1 MKISLR
7 IFRFSRKVLI
17 ILCGVLLL
25 GGAAGA
31 TAVYIGKDKLLG
43 PPEED
48 HAGLE
53 CRAVQVITDK
63 RERQVWMRK
72 YIKTDAA
79 DGVTRAKTALRV
91 AAALYEKDK
100 PDLVQV
106 VVLAENGPDKRAG
119 INGHAVG
126 ADVVYVPHPEK
137 LSDIGEVPVLQVSY
151 VDAMANEAGEFYG
164 TKMKMPEEEASHI
177 LASLPEKEDCADP
190 DAELR
195 AAAAAAAEGGE
206 KKAEGGSE
214 GGEGEK
220 AKPAEGGEGE
230 AAPAEGEA
238 AAGEGEGKPAAEG
251 EKPAEGGEK
260 AEAEKGWFAS
270 VKSMVFGEDKAEAPK
285 EGEVGPEK
293 AAEGATEAP
302 ASGEGEA
309 APAEEP
315 APEAA
320 AESAPAG
327 EEGGAQ
333 KGEAAAPAGGHE
345 AQPEASGAEGE
356 APAKNSHG

>member
-53 CRAVQVITDK
+53 CKNVQLLKDQ
-63 RERQVWMRK
+63 RDHQVWLRK
-72 YIKTDAA
+72 YIKTEAA
-79 DGVTRAKTALRV
+79 DGVTRVKTALRV

-106 VVLAENGPDKRAG
+106 VVLAENGPDKRSD

-126 ADVVYVPHPEK
+126 ADVIYVPHPEK
-137 LSDIGEVPVLQVSY
+137 LEDIGKVPTLQVSY
-151 VDAMANEAGEFYG
+151 IDAMANEAGEFYG
-164 TKMKMPEEEASHI
+164 TRMKMPEEEASHI

-195 AAAAAAAEGGE
+195 AAAAAAAEGEG
-206 KKAEGGSE
+206 KKAEG
-214 GGEGEK
+214 EGEK
-220 AKPAEGGEGE
+220 AKGGEHGAAPAEEGAEGESAKPAEGGEGE
-230 AAPAEGEA
+230 AAAPEGE
-238 AAGEGEGKPAAEG
+238 KPAAEG
-251 EKPAEGGEK
+251 EAPAEGDKAAEAAGEP
-260 AEAEKGWFAS
+260 EAEKGWFAS
-270 VKSMVFGEDKAEAPK
+270 VKSMVFGDEKAEP
-285 EGEVGPEK
+285 
-293 AAEGATEAP
+293 AAEGESKAEGAKSEAP
-302 ASGEGEA
+302 ATGAEGGEA

-315 APEAA
+315 APEAKA
-320 AESAPAG
+320 GEASAP
-327 EEGGAQ
+327 EGGEAE
-333 KGEAAAPAGGHE
+333 KPAAAP
-345 AQPEASGAEGE
+345 
-356 APAKNSHG
+356 SHG